1 MNTIKTQSYLPI
13 FTGFYGSF
21 FEDYLNH
28 LEEMEYEYLAENG
41 IQDEQP
47 EFDYQTF
54 YKDCSYEMMYKV
66 CELLTDLN
74 VIDNYNFVELQSPK
88 EYNFAN
94 DKIIIDYVLTEANVS
109 NIKSYIDDNY
119 DAFALYIKDNYTSY
133 DGFYSFHS
141 NDAKEWVYS
150 LIECLEDE
158 HKLGSILNFILENE
172 DTSEH
177 RLFEEIVDGGV
188 IYLYELT
195 NENKSKLL

>member
-47 EFDYQTF
+47 EFDYKQF
-54 YKDCSYEMMYKV
+54 YGDCSYEMMYKV

-74 VIDNYNFVELQSPK
+74 VIDNYNFVDLQSPR
-88 EYNFAN
+88 EYNFTN
-94 DKIIIDYVLTEANVS
+94 DDIIIDYVLTEANVS

-119 DAFALYIKDNYTSY
+119 DAFALYIRDKYTSY
-133 DGFYSFHS
+133 SGFYSFHS
-141 NDAKEWVYS
+141 NDAREWVYS
-150 LIECLEDE
+150 LMECLEDE

-177 RLFEEIVDGGV
+177 ILFVEIINGGA
-188 IYLYELT
+188 IQLYKLT
-195 NENKSKLL
+195 NENKSK